1 MPKTTQLDIARAD
14 KRNEAVEALK
24 ARGPAANENSVP
36 QLSERVGLIER
47 ILGIEAEQEEAW
59 KYSGREKI

>member
-1 MPKTTQLDIARAD
+1 MKTTRIDTAKAD
-14 KRNEAVEALK
+14 KRKAAVEALK

-47 ILGIEAEQEEAW
+47 ILGIDIE
-59 KYSGREKI
+59 